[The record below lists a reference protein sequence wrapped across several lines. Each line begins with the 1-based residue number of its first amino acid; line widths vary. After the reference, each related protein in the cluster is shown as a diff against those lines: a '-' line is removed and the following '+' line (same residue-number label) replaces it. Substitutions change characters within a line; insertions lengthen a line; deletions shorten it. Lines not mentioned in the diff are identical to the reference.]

1 MANRIVIDDNSKEYE
16 VVNRQGVVLGTF
28 LINPTDFNI
37 AARAEEAIG
46 HIEQIMSGVE
56 ENQEADDADALEE
69 LKKAG
74 EDAKREIDYIFNA
87 NASETFFA
95 KVNPFSLVD
104 GKFYIENVIS
114 AVQAVI
120 KKEFNAEIN
129 RSRARIS
136 KYTEKY
142 TGMPGKY
149 PSMPGE
155 NRESRRS
162 EKKKKKKKKQKKN
175 REGNRNEGGT
185 PQESVEVSEST
196 EPGIVETAART
207 GA

>member
-1 MANRIVIDDNSKEYE
+1 MANRIVVDDNLKEYE

-46 HIEQIMSGVE
+46 RIEGIMSEMGEDPESDVE
-56 ENQEADDADALEE
+56 SSLEE

-74 EDAKREIDYIFNA
+74 DDARREIDYIFNA

-120 KKEFNAEIN
+120 KKEFNAELK
-129 RSRARIS
+129 RSKTRIS

-142 TGMPGKY
+142 TNMPGKY
-149 PSMPGE
+149 PPMPGG
-155 NRESRRS
+155 NRESRRKN
-162 EKKKKKKKKQKKN
+162 KKKKNRGRNTVQKVTSQ
-175 REGNRNEGGT
+175 G
-185 PQESVEVSEST
+185 PVEVSENTGEHSAETVTHT
-196 EPGIVETAART
+196 EE
-207 GA
+207 